1 MVYATTSDEYSW
13 GEIGITIA
21 YFEWT
26 KSHYGSDIPIPPYN
40 SAIAF
45 YAFINDAS
53 LLPATGMLDCLNLLP
68 PIST

>member
-1 MVYATTSDEYSW
+1 M
-13 GEIGITIA
+13 A

-40 SAIAF
+40 SATAF
-45 YAFINDAS
+45 YAFINDAADF
-53 LLPATGMLDCLNLLP
+53 PATGIELYLKRLP